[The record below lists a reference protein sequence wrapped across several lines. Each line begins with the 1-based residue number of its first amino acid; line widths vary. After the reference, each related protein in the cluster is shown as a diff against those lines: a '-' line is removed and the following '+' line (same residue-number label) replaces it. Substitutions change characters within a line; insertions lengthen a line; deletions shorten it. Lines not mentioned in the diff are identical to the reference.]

1 MQIATSCN
9 LPTDPIEVA
18 PIPTGQWRAMVRRAT
33 RRANAVQWRES
44 YEKRRRPREGTDSGG
59 TAYLYATIKA
69 HFGRDHS
76 LYHNNALERR
86 VWLWFRSGSSPLAIE
101 TLRGKCEREKRL
113 CPLCSEE
120 VESEDHF
127 FCRCPQLA
135 DVRGNWKSDLIGE
148 LRGAANDREAAAA
161 IEQSNH
167 FTFTQYALG
176 MVFGDTWKRAV
187 EFVEETSAIAQRLSA
202 ACPI

>member
-1 MQIATSCN
+1 MYFHRLCTLPESALVRKVFVRCNQPHGQSSTWLRHVMQIATSCN
-9 LPTDPIEVA
+9 
-18 PIPTGQWRAMVRRAT
+18 
-33 RRANAVQWRES
+33 
-44 YEKRRRPREGTDSGG
+44 
-59 TAYLYATIKA
+59 LYATIKA

-176 MVFGDTWKRAV
+176 MAFGATWRRADQICRSMAMTKTLNLWKKRQQLLNDSPLLAR
-187 EFVEETSAIAQRLSA
+187 SNS
-202 ACPI
+202 